1 MARSVVPLCDNM
13 NHRRPNAPV
22 AHCSECGHV
31 VNQNI
36 PRGDCDEDRH
46 AQARRRQSKFCV
58 DCGKQLIVAR

>member
-1 MARSVVPLCDNM
+1 MARSLEPSCDNM

-31 VNQNI
+31 VNRHI
-36 PRGDCDEDRH
+36 ARRECEEDRH

-58 DCGKQLIVAR
+58 DCGTQLIVPR